1 MVRGKE
7 AILGS
12 PTFAKRMNRL
22 GTESA
27 FEVLAKAK
35 SLEAQGKDIIHL
47 EIGQPDF
54 STPLSVCEAAFKA
67 MKDGHTGYCPSAGIP
82 EFREV
87 VAKHIGE
94 TRKIDIHPDEVTVT
108 PGAKPIIFFTILA
121 LVDDGDEVIY
131 PEPGFPVYESVIDFI
146 GGKAIPL
153 PLREEVDFR
162 FRIDDLTDAISN
174 RTKLLI
180 LNSPQNPTG
189 GTLTDADLLAIAELA
204 QKHSFY
210 ILTDEVYSRLLY
222 EGTHQ
227 SIISLPGMK
236 EKTILIDGHSKT
248 YAMTGW
254 RLGYGVAPREIAEK
268 ITQLTI
274 NSNSCTATFTQ
285 YAGIEALTG
294 PQTFVTQMVTEFR
307 KRRDVI
313 VDGLNAI
320 DGISCVKPL
329 GSFYVFPNVTKLPLP
344 CEELADYLM
353 DEVGVALLPGTAFG
367 KYGDGYLRLS
377 YANSLENI
385 KDALNRIQFAVSK
398 L

>member
-1 MVRGKE
+1 MGRKE
-7 AILGS
+7 DILDS

-35 SLEAQGKDIIHL
+35 SLEAQGKNIIHL

-54 STPLSVCEAAFKA
+54 STPMNVCEAAFKA

-87 VAKHIGE
+87 VAQHISE
-94 TRKIDIHPDEVTVT
+94 TRGINIHPDEVTVT

-162 FRIDDLTDAISN
+162 FRIDDLISAITD

-189 GTLTDADLLAIAELA
+189 GTLTDADLTAIAELA
-204 QKHSFY
+204 QKHNFY

-222 EGTHQ
+222 QGTHQ
-227 SIISLPGMK
+227 SIMSLPGMK

-254 RLGYGVAPREIAEK
+254 RLGYGVAPREIADK

-294 PQTFVTQMVTEFR
+294 PQTFVTQMVAEFK

-329 GSFYVFPNVTKLPLP
+329 GSFYVFPNVTQLPLS

-377 YANSLENI
+377 YANSLDNI
-385 KDALNRIQFAVSK
+385 KDALNRIQTAVSK

>member
-1 MVRGKE
+1 M
-7 AILGS
+7 S
-12 PTFAKRMNRL
+12 RL

-54 STPLSVCEAAFKA
+54 STPMNVCEAAFKA
-67 MKDGHTGYCPSAGIP
+67 MKDGHTGYCPSAGLP

-87 VAKHIGE
+87 VAQHISE
-94 TRKIDIHPDEVTVT
+94 TRGIDIHPDEVTVT

-121 LVDDGDEVIY
+121 LIDEGDEAIY

-146 GGKAIPL
+146 GGKAVPL
-153 PLREEVDFR
+153 PLREEVGFR
-162 FRIDDLTDAISN
+162 FRIDDLIDAITE

-189 GTLTDADLLAIAELA
+189 GILTEADLNAIAELA
-204 QKHSFY
+204 RKHNFY

-227 SIISLPGMK
+227 SILSLPGMK

-254 RLGYGVAPREIAEK
+254 RLGYGVAPREIADK
-268 ITQLTI
+268 ITRLTI

-285 YAGIEALTG
+285 IAGIEALTG
-294 PQTFVTQMVTEFR
+294 PQTFVTQMVSEF
-307 KRRDVI
+307 KIRRDAI

-320 DGISCVKPL
+320 DGITCIKPL
-329 GSFYVFPNVTKLPLP
+329 GSFYVFPNVTQLPLS
-344 CEELADYLM
+344 CEALADYLM

-377 YANSLENI
+377 YANSLDNI
-385 KDALNRIQFAVSK
+385 KDALSRIKFAIAK

>member
-1 MVRGKE
+1 M
-7 AILGS
+7 GS
-12 PTFAKRMNRL
+12 PTFAKRMSRL

-54 STPLSVCEAAFKA
+54 STPMNVCEAAFKA
-67 MKDGHTGYCPSAGIP
+67 MKEGHTGYCPSAGLP

-87 VAKHIGE
+87 AAHHISE
-94 TRKIDIHPDEVTVT
+94 TRGVEIHPDEVTVT

-121 LVDDGDEVIY
+121 LIDDGDEVIY

-146 GGKAIPL
+146 GGKPVPL
-153 PLREEVDFR
+153 PLREEFDFR
-162 FRIDDLTDAISN
+162 FKIDDLVDSITEN
-174 RTKLLI
+174 TKLLI

-189 GTLTDADLLAIAELA
+189 GTLTESDLAAIAELVE
-204 QKHSFY
+204 KHKFY
-210 ILTDEVYSRLLY
+210 VLTDEVYSRLLY
-222 EGTHQ
+222 EGTHH
-227 SIISLPGMK
+227 SILSIPGMK
-236 EKTILIDGHSKT
+236 EHTILIEGHSKT

-254 RLGYGVAPREIAEK
+254 RLGYGVAPKEIADK

-285 YAGIEALTG
+285 IAGIEALTG
-294 PQTFVTQMVTEFR
+294 PQTFVSDMVAEF
-307 KRRDVI
+307 KVRRDVI
-313 VDGLNAI
+313 VDGLNSI
-320 DGISCVKPL
+320 KGMSCVKPL
-329 GSFYVFPNVTKLPLP
+329 GSFYVFPNVTDLPLS
-344 CEELADYLM
+344 CEDLADYLM

-377 YANSLENI
+377 YANSLDNI
-385 KDALNRIQFAVSK
+385 NDALRRMESAISK

>member
-1 MVRGKE
+1 M
-7 AILGS
+7 GS
-12 PTFAKRMNRL
+12 PTFAKRMSRL

-54 STPLSVCEAAFKA
+54 STPMNVCEAAFKA
-67 MKDGHTGYCPSAGIP
+67 MKEGHTGYCPSAGLP

-87 VAKHIGE
+87 AAQHISE
-94 TRKIDIHPDEVTVT
+94 TRSVEIHPDEVTVT

-121 LVDDGDEVIY
+121 LIDDGDEVIY

-146 GGKAIPL
+146 GGKPVPL

-162 FRIDDLTDAISN
+162 FKIDDLVDSITEN
-174 RTKLLI
+174 TKLLI

-189 GTLTDADLLAIAELA
+189 GTLTESDLAAIAELVE
-204 QKHSFY
+204 KHQFY
-210 ILTDEVYSRLLY
+210 VLTDEVYSRLLY
-222 EGTHQ
+222 DGTHH
-227 SIISLPGMK
+227 SILSIPGMK
-236 EKTILIDGHSKT
+236 EHTILIEGHSKT

-254 RLGYGVAPREIAEK
+254 RLGYGVAPKEIADK

-285 YAGIEALTG
+285 IAGIEALTG
-294 PQTFVTQMVTEFR
+294 PQTFVSEMVAEFQV
-307 KRRDVI
+307 RRDVI

-320 DGISCVKPL
+320 KGISCVKPF
-329 GSFYVFPNVTKLPLP
+329 GSFYVFPNVTNLPLG
-344 CEELADYLM
+344 CEDLADYLM
-353 DEVGVALLPGTAFG
+353 EEVGVALLPGTAFG

-385 KDALNRIQFAVSK
+385 NDALQRIDSAISK

>member
-1 MVRGKE
+1 M
-7 AILGS
+7 GS
-12 PTFAKRMNRL
+12 PTFAKRMSRL

-54 STPLSVCEAAFKA
+54 STPMNVCEAAFKA
-67 MKDGHTGYCPSAGIP
+67 MKDGHTGYCPSAGLP

-87 VAKHIGE
+87 VAQHISE
-94 TRKIDIHPDEVTVT
+94 TRGIDIHPDEVTVT

-121 LVDDGDEVIY
+121 LIDEGDEVIY

-146 GGKAIPL
+146 GGKAVPL
-153 PLREEVDFR
+153 LLREDVDFR
-162 FRIDDLTDAISN
+162 FRIEDLIDAITE

-189 GTLTDADLLAIAELA
+189 GTLTEADLNAIAELA
-204 QKHSFY
+204 RKHNFY

-227 SIISLPGMK
+227 SILSLPGMK

-254 RLGYGVAPREIAEK
+254 RLGYGVAPREIADK
-268 ITQLTI
+268 ITRLTI

-285 YAGIEALTG
+285 IAGIEALTG
-294 PQTFVTQMVTEFR
+294 PQTFVTQMVSEF
-307 KRRDVI
+307 KIRRDAI

-320 DGISCVKPL
+320 DGITCIKPL
-329 GSFYVFPNVTKLPLP
+329 GSFYVFPNVTQLPLS
-344 CEELADYLM
+344 CEALADYLM

-385 KDALNRIQFAVSK
+385 KDALSRIESAIAK

>member
-1 MVRGKE
+1 
-7 AILGS
+7 
-12 PTFAKRMNRL
+12 MNRL

-54 STPLSVCEAAFKA
+54 STPMNVCEAAFKA

-87 VAKHIGE
+87 VAQHISE
-94 TRKIDIHPDEVTVT
+94 TRGIDIHPDEVTVT

-121 LVDDGDEVIY
+121 LIDEGDEVIY

-162 FRIDDLTDAISN
+162 FRIEDLIDAITD

-189 GTLTDADLLAIAELA
+189 GTLTEADLNAIADLA
-204 QKHSFY
+204 QKHNFF

-227 SIISLPGMK
+227 SIISIPGLK
-236 EKTILIDGHSKT
+236 EQTILIDGHSKT

-254 RLGYGVAPREIAEK
+254 RLGYGIAPREIADK
-268 ITQLTI
+268 ITRLTI

-285 YAGIEALTG
+285 IAGIEALTG
-294 PQTFVTQMVTEFR
+294 PQTFVSQMVAEF
-307 KRRDVI
+307 KTRRDVI

-329 GSFYVFPNVTKLPLP
+329 GSFYVFPNVTKLPLS

-385 KDALNRIQFAVSK
+385 NDALNRIENAVAK

>member
-1 MVRGKE
+1 MN
-7 AILGS
+7 
-12 PTFAKRMNRL
+12 FADRMDRL

-35 SLEAQGKDIIHL
+35 GLEAQGKDIVHL

-54 STPLSVCEAAFKA
+54 ITPANISEAAFRA
-67 MKDGHTGYCPSAGIP
+67 MKDGHTGYGPSAGLL

-87 VAKHIGE
+87 IAEHISE
-94 TRKIDIHPDEVTVT
+94 TRGVAIHPDEVTVT

-121 LVDDGDEVIY
+121 LVNEGDEVIY
-131 PEPGFPVYESVIDFI
+131 PNPGFPIYESVIDFI
-146 GGKAIPL
+146 DGKAVPL

-162 FRIDDLTDAISN
+162 FRIEDLEASITD

-180 LNSPQNPTG
+180 INSPQNPTG
-189 GTLTDADLLAIAELA
+189 GTLAKSDLETIAELA
-204 QKHSFY
+204 IKHDFY
-210 ILTDEVYSRLLY
+210 VLTDEVYSRILY
-222 EGTHQ
+222 EGVHD
-227 SIISLPGMK
+227 SLISLPGMK
-236 EKTILIDGHSKT
+236 ERTILLEGHSKT

-254 RLGYGVAPREIAEK
+254 RLGYGIAPTGLADK

-285 YAGIEALTG
+285 FAGIEALTG
-294 PQTFVTQMVTEFR
+294 PQDFVHEMVTEFR
-307 KRRDVI
+307 TRRDAI

-320 DGISCVKPL
+320 EGVSCIKPL
-329 GSFYVFPNVTKLPLP
+329 GAFYVFPNVSQLPLS
-344 CEELADYLM
+344 CQDLSDYLLE
-353 DEVGVALLPGTAFG
+353 DAGVAVLPGTAFG

-385 KDALNRIQFAVSK
+385 QEALARMDSAISTIR
-398 L
+398 

>member
-1 MVRGKE
+1 ME
-7 AILGS
+7 
-12 PTFAKRMNRL
+12 FADRMDRL

-35 SLEAQGKDIIHL
+35 GLEAQGRDIVHL

-54 STPLSVCEAAFKA
+54 ITPANISEAAFKA
-67 MKDGHTGYCPSAGIP
+67 MKDGHTGYGPSAGLL

-87 VAKHIGE
+87 IAEHISE
-94 TRKIDIHPDEVTVT
+94 TRGVAIHPDEVTVT

-121 LVDDGDEVIY
+121 LVNEGDEVIY
-131 PEPGFPVYESVIDFI
+131 PNPGFPIYESVIDFI
-146 GGKAIPL
+146 DAKAVPL

-162 FRIDDLTDAISN
+162 FRIEDLEASISD

-180 LNSPQNPTG
+180 VNSPQNPTG
-189 GTLTDADLLAIAELA
+189 GTSAKSDLEAIAELA
-204 QKHSFY
+204 IKHNFY
-210 ILTDEVYSRLLY
+210 VLTDEVYSRILY
-222 EGTHQ
+222 EGVHD
-227 SIISLPGMK
+227 SLISLPGMK
-236 EKTILIDGHSKT
+236 ERTILLEGHSKT

-254 RLGYGVAPREIAEK
+254 RLGYGIAPTELADK

-285 YAGIEALTG
+285 FAGIEALKG
-294 PQTFVTQMVTEFR
+294 PQDFVHDMVAEFR
-307 KRRDVI
+307 KRRDAI

-320 DGISCVKPL
+320 EGVGCIKPL
-329 GSFYVFPNVTKLPLP
+329 GAFYVFPNVTQLPLS
-344 CEELADYLM
+344 CQDLSDYLLE
-353 DEVGVALLPGTAFG
+353 DAGVAVLPGTAFG

-385 KDALNRIQFAVSK
+385 QEALARMDSAISRIR
-398 L
+398 

>member
-1 MVRGKE
+1 M
-7 AILGS
+7 GS
-12 PTFAKRMNRL
+12 PTFAKRMSRL

-54 STPLSVCEAAFKA
+54 STPMNVCEAAFKA
-67 MKDGHTGYCPSAGIP
+67 MKDGHTGYCPSAGLP

-87 VAKHIGE
+87 VAQHISE
-94 TRKIDIHPDEVTVT
+94 TRGIDIHPDEVTVT

-121 LVDDGDEVIY
+121 LIDEGDEAIY

-146 GGKAIPL
+146 GGKAVPL
-153 PLREEVDFR
+153 PLREEVGFR
-162 FRIDDLTDAISN
+162 FRIDDLIDAITE

-189 GTLTDADLLAIAELA
+189 GILTEADLNAIAELA
-204 QKHSFY
+204 RKHNFY

-227 SIISLPGMK
+227 SILSLPGMK

-254 RLGYGVAPREIAEK
+254 RLGYGVAPREIADK
-268 ITQLTI
+268 ITRLTI

-285 YAGIEALTG
+285 IAGIEALTG
-294 PQTFVTQMVTEFR
+294 PQTFVTQMVSEF
-307 KRRDVI
+307 KIRRDAI
-313 VDGLNAI
+313 VDGLNVI
-320 DGISCVKPL
+320 DGITCIKPL
-329 GSFYVFPNVTKLPLP
+329 GSFYVFPNVTQLPLS
-344 CEELADYLM
+344 CEALADYLM

-385 KDALNRIQFAVSK
+385 KDALSRIKFAIAK

>member
-1 MVRGKE
+1 M
-7 AILGS
+7 GS
-12 PTFAKRMNRL
+12 PTFAKRMSRL

-54 STPLSVCEAAFKA
+54 STPMNVCEAAFKA
-67 MKDGHTGYCPSAGIP
+67 MKEGHTGYCPSAGLP

-87 VAKHIGE
+87 AAHHISE
-94 TRKIDIHPDEVTVT
+94 TRGVEIHPDEVTVT

-121 LVDDGDEVIY
+121 LIDDGDEVIY

-146 GGKAIPL
+146 GGKPVPL
-153 PLREEVDFR
+153 PLREEFDFR
-162 FRIDDLTDAISN
+162 FKIDDLVDSITEK
-174 RTKLLI
+174 TKLLI

-189 GTLTDADLLAIAELA
+189 GTLTESDLAAIAELVE
-204 QKHSFY
+204 KHKFY
-210 ILTDEVYSRLLY
+210 VLTDEVYSRLLY
-222 EGTHQ
+222 EGTHH
-227 SIISLPGMK
+227 SILSIPGMK
-236 EKTILIDGHSKT
+236 EHTILIEGHSKT

-254 RLGYGVAPREIAEK
+254 RLGYGVAPKEIADK

-285 YAGIEALTG
+285 IAGIEALTG
-294 PQTFVTQMVTEFR
+294 PQTFVSDMVAEFQV
-307 KRRDVI
+307 RRDVI
-313 VDGLNAI
+313 VDGLNSI
-320 DGISCVKPL
+320 KGMSCVKPL
-329 GSFYVFPNVTKLPLP
+329 GSFYVFPNVTDLSLS
-344 CEELADYLM
+344 CEDLADYLM

-377 YANSLENI
+377 YANSLDNI
-385 KDALNRIQFAVSK
+385 SEALRRMESAISK